1 MSNLLKETY
10 VLIREGRG
18 SHFDPDMVDAFRSVA
33 DEFHTI
39 SEQFADE
46 ESFYRASRLM
56 LRKSRSVFPA
66 GRDPFS
72 FLSVENP

>member
-46 ESFYRASRLM
+46 E
-56 LRKSRSVFPA
+56 
-66 GRDPFS
+66 
-72 FLSVENP
+72 